1 MFAGSGLFLSVL
13 HFLVN
18 EISSSDFKTELDAS
32 IFLFYFH
39 ASEPSYSLYQL
50 NITVH
55 ALNDLNLLICI

>member
-1 MFAGSGLFLSVL
+1 MFAGSGLFLSVV

-32 IFLFYFH
+32 IFVLF
-39 ASEPSYSLYQL
+39 PSKRTQL
-50 NITVH
+50 FVVPIEY

>member
-32 IFLFYFH
+32 IFLYLFPRKRTQLFVVPIEY
-39 ASEPSYSLYQL
+39 YS
-50 NITVH
+50 TWP
-55 ALNDLNLLICI
+55 